1 MKPEASAVRA
11 VQPLAGLNVLV
22 TRPSH
27 QADAFCAM
35 IEGAGGRAIRFPVL
49 EILDPE
55 DSKGL
60 LALIDALH
68 TFDIAVFISP
78 NAVNKAMNMIHARRE
93 FPSDLKVAAIG
104 QKSAQE
110 LRRFGHP
117 ADICP
122 QARFDSEALLEL
134 PEMQSVAGKRVI
146 IFRGDGGR
154 EMLGDTLKARG
165 AEVEYANAY
174 RRGRPKADAGPIMY
188 LWSRGELDVI
198 TVTSTEGLRNLFD
211 MVGKLGQMWLRR
223 TPLLVGSERMLV
235 TAEELGFKQPPEVA
249 ADPSDEA
256 MFEALLRWAATREC
270 SGD

>member
-1 MKPEASAVRA
+1 MKPDATAARA

-22 TRPSH
+22 TRPAH

-35 IEGAGGRAIRFPVL
+35 IESAGGRAVRFPVL

-55 DSKGL
+55 DSKAL
-60 LALIDALH
+60 LELIDALDG
-68 TFDIAVFISP
+68 FDIAVFISP
-78 NAVNKAMNMIHARRE
+78 NAVSKAMNLIHARRA
-93 FPSDLKVAAIG
+93 FPPGLKVAAIG

-110 LRRFGHP
+110 LRRYGHP

-134 PEMQSVAGKRVI
+134 PEMQAVAGKRVV

-165 AEVEYANAY
+165 AHVEYANAY

-188 LWSRGELDVI
+188 LWSRGELHLV

-223 TPLLVGSERMLV
+223 TPLLVGSERMLA
-235 TAEELGFKQPPEVA
+235 TAEELGFKQTPTVA
-249 ADPSDEA
+249 SDPSDEA
-256 MFEALLRWAATREC
+256 MYEALCTWAATREC
-270 SGD
+270 AGD